1 MKTLL
6 TITSLIFTV
15 VLSSIFSSVTS
26 AGSVDGKGVYCPSVK
41 KGYWFEIGRVNG
53 YFIKGYNIIVFGDKA
68 RYTEKSSTHIS
79 WYISGD
85 GRSKLNRETLKI
97 NETHQCQLVLSKNGI
112 TGPLQRTIE
121 AAKKKNKI

>member
-1 MKTLL
+1 MKKLL
-6 TITSLIFTV
+6 TITTLVFTV
-15 VLSSIFSSVTS
+15 MFSSVFSSVTS

-53 YFIKGYNIIVFGDKA
+53 YFIKGYNIIVFGDKP

-97 NETHQCQLVLSKNGI
+97 NETHQCELVLSRNGI
-112 TGPLQRTIE
+112 TGPLQGIID

>member
-53 YFIKGYNIIVFGDKA
+53 YFIKGYNIIVFGDKP

-97 NETHQCQLVLSKNGI
+97 NETHQCQLALSRNGI
-112 TGPLQRTIE
+112 TGPLQRIINE
-121 AAKKKNKI
+121 AKKKNKI

>member
-1 MKTLL
+1 MKTLI
-6 TITSLIFTV
+6 TISTLIFTV

-26 AGSVDGKGVYCPSVK
+26 AGSVDGKGIYCPSRLM
-41 KGYWFEIGRVNG
+41 GYWFENGRVNG
-53 YFIKGYNIIVFGDKA
+53 YFIKGYNVIVFGDKA

-97 NETHQCQLVLSKNGI
+97 NETHQCELVLSRNGI
-112 TGPLQRTIE
+112 TGPLQRIINE
-121 AAKKKNKI
+121 AKKKNKI

>member
-6 TITSLIFTV
+6 TTSTLIFTV
-15 VLSSIFSSVTS
+15 MFSSIFSSVTS
-26 AGSVDGKGVYCPSVK
+26 AGSVDGKGIYCPSIE

-53 YFIKGYNIIVFGDKA
+53 YFIKGYNIIVFGDKP

-97 NETHQCQLVLSKNGI
+97 NETHQCQLVLSRNGI
-112 TGPLQRTIE
+112 TGPLQGIID